1 MLLTCVR
8 CAAAC
13 WDSWPEWS
21 PRCRSAWSG
30 TRLWWWTARRT
41 PASSG
46 CTCNIIV
53 TVSQTNNPFKR
64 MRLREGGS
72 NNKQTSIQ
80 TMTTVP
86 VTWNTNR
93 HGSRSSYRCCS
104 TLAGPYPQLG
114 ECAVGPVQR
123 LELLKCYR
131 CCSTLAGPYP
141 ELVCCGPS
149 AKAGITQMQ
158 HGQLQMLFN
167 PGWPLPRAGVLWA
180 QCKGWNYS
188 NAARSATDVVQPWLA
203 TTQSWCAVGP
213 VGRLE
218 LLNWVSIH

>member
-1 MLLTCVR
+1 MSQGFTWYFLNLFFNLRHPSSVCGASKRYMLRTCVR

-72 NNKQTSIQ
+72 NNKQTIIQ

-104 TLAGPYPQLG
+104 TPAGPYPQLG

-123 LELLKCYR
+123 LSLIHIWR
-131 CCSTLAGPYP
+131 CRR
-141 ELVCCGPS
+141 
-149 AKAGITQMQ
+149 
-158 HGQLQMLFN
+158 
-167 PGWPLPRAGVLWA
+167 WP
-180 QCKGWNYS
+180 
-188 NAARSATDVVQPWLA
+188 
-203 TTQSWCAVGP
+203 
-213 VGRLE
+213 
-218 LLNWVSIH
+218 